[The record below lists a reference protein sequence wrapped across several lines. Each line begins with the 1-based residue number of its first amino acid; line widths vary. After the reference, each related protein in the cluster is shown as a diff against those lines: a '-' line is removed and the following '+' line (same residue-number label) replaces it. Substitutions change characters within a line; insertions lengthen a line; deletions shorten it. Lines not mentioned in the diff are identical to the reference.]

1 MVSIILGRDQ
11 PMASPDRHSSDHPP
25 YVNDPISFV
34 KMLFK
39 GWKSL
44 GPGNL
49 WFWIVPLMVV
59 STVAGIVRSILM

>member
-1 MVSIILGRDQ
+1 MVSIIHGRDQ
-11 PMASPDRHSSDHPP
+11 PMASPDHRSSDHPP
-25 YVNDPISFV
+25 YGNDPISFV

-49 WFWIVPLMVV
+49 WFWIVPIIAV
-59 STVAGIVRSILM
+59 SMVAGIFRSALM

>member
-1 MVSIILGRDQ
+1 MVS
-11 PMASPDRHSSDHPP
+11 PDHRSSDHPP
-25 YVNDPISFV
+25 YDNDPISFV

-59 STVAGIVRSILM
+59 SMVAGIVRSVLM